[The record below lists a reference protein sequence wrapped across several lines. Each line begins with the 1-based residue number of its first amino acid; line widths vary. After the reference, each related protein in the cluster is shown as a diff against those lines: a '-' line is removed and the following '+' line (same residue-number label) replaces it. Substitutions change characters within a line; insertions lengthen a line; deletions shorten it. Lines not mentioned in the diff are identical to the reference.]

1 VEDRISELEDKI
13 DIKEKIEELL
23 EQRLR
28 SYKRNMQELRL
39 HQKTK
44 LVNHGHWREEEVQAK
59 GVHMYSTK
67 W

>member
-44 LVNHGHWREEEVQAK
+44 LVNHGH
-59 GVHMYSTK
+59 
-67 W
+67 